1 MKSLHRLYALLAF
14 AFLIGCGD
22 NQINEITE
30 INRLTLDVVAKKK
43 DLPDCDSDIE
53 NKVVWVTAE
62 ERSYACSDGEWQTY
76 VESDL
81 PKDHSVEC
89 FTKELKDGSGV
100 KVVCDGDSI
109 GVLLYGENAGEI
121 TPPNT
126 ICSLRM
132 LTSDSL
138 KLECGKKSKLLSI
151 DDFLDSLGES
161 YEVVMDSEQVA
172 VRLENIGG
180 YSQKGPFLTGSEVIA
195 YEIEN
200 GRTMKQTGTKFE
212 GRISNDD
219 GSFNIR
225 SVKLASQYGFVSV
238 NGFYLN
244 EVSGGVSNVRV
255 TMNAVTDF
263 RNRNK
268 VNVNVLTHMEYERI
282 LYLVTKNK
290 YRFAEAKKKA
300 EREIWKIFRIDDEKI
315 VDDAED
321 LNVVGSGE
329 GDAALLAMSILLQR
343 NGDGNDLLSL
353 ITSIGNSIA
362 EKGEWKNDS
371 LDAAMAGWALLAD
384 VSGQYEVIEENVRN
398 WGLSAKVP
406 DFKPYLRHFWQSVI
420 GVPACSDDNNDSVV
434 FVPNK
439 YFVNI
444 STEDPDIVLKC
455 LASEN
460 HWVALNDEE
469 KDVFDWRD
477 SLDGALKPG
486 NLRNNVI
493 YVFDSTGALDG
504 KKGWRRT
511 VGEVERAYG
520 GCRKEV
526 YGDTVFV
533 KSNGKHFT
541 CDEKSHLWTG
551 TPQFSVIDP
560 SLWPKNSDGDV
571 RWDEKDSTCYVF
583 EERFGQWRPGQEKDC
598 NLGLMGCTLNRIG
611 EITYSAS
618 ENRYVRCVPFFED
631 LVAWK
636 FAGPDEDCV
645 SFCDSLYD
653 KRAAID
659 GCERSSTEAYFF
671 IDYYENEDDFMEAFG
686 LTSTSEGFFK
696 IVDYCKASVTIPIWN
711 GVSDLVADKYGID
724 CNGRETFSGLLN
736 PDTTYA
742 CKDGKMV
749 VVNDMEKILGQL
761 CYESVIGTL
770 AGNGR
775 YVCKDTTPASWG
787 KSIGWTLATFF
798 DTPREKADFFNH
810 DLDYGELVD
819 PRDGKTYKTI
829 YIEGAGT
836 WMAENLNFRD
846 EKNYFYLRNGMSC
859 VGGDEDCSLVG
870 TVYSWSAAMN
880 VDSKWEY
887 ETASKMDGIIKTPHQ
902 GICPDGWH
910 IPTADEW
917 LRLARVYKPSIETLE
932 NRSNNGVAS
941 SLLAKKTNE
950 WPSATNESGMTILP
964 MKVTK
969 SERCSISGC
978 SVFLS
983 GKSSFISATSAVIN
997 VSEDQVSY
1005 MSNANEFIHY
1015 KVEMGSGAVRCK
1027 KDDAVEEGD

>member
-1 MKSLHRLYALLAF
+1 MKPLLRLYALLAF

-22 NQINEITE
+22 NQIDEITE
-30 INRLTLDVVAKKK
+30 INRLTLNVVAKKK

-53 NKVVWVTAE
+53 GKVVWVTAE
-62 ERSYACSDGEWQTY
+62 ERSYACSDGEWLTY
-76 VESDL
+76 VEGDL

-89 FTKELKDGSGV
+89 YTKELKDASGV

-121 TPPNT
+121 IPPKT

-138 KLECGKKSKLLSI
+138 KLECGKTSKLLSI
-151 DDFLDSLGES
+151 DDLLDSLGES

-268 VNVNVLTHMEYERI
+268 VNVNVLTHMEYARI
-282 LYLVTKNK
+282 LHLVTEEK

-343 NGDGNDLLSL
+343 DGDGNDLLSL

-384 VSGQYEVIEENVRN
+384 ASGRYENIEKNVRN

-406 DFKPYLRHFWQSVI
+406 DFKPYLRHFWQSVT
-420 GVPACSDDNNDSVV
+420 GVPACTDENNDSVV

-439 YFVNI
+439 YFTNN
-444 STEDPDIVLKC
+444 STEDLDVVLKC

-460 HWVALNDEE
+460 RWVALNDEE
-469 KDVFDWRD
+469 KDVFDWND
-477 SLDGALKPG
+477 TLDGALKPG
-486 NLRNNVI
+486 NLRNNMI
-493 YVFDSTGALDG
+493 YVFDSTGAFNG
-504 KKGWRRT
+504 RKGWRRT
-511 VGEVERAYG
+511 VAEVERIYG
-520 GCRKEV
+520 GCHKEI

-533 KSNGKHFT
+533 ESNGKHFT

-551 TPQFSVIDP
+551 VAEFPVIDA
-560 SLWPKNSDGDV
+560 SAWPKNSDGDV
-571 RWDEKDSTCYVF
+571 RWNERDSTCYVF
-583 EERFGQWRPGQEKDC
+583 DEWIGTWRLGEESDC
-598 NLGLMGCTLNRIG
+598 SLGLMGCTLNRVG
-611 EITYSAS
+611 EIAYSAS
-618 ENRYVRCVPFFED
+618 ANRYERCITSHYGQ
-631 LVAWK
+631 VAWK
-636 FAGPDEDCV
+636 FVDPDEDCV
-645 SFCDSLYD
+645 SFCDSLREKGVLTD
-653 KRAAID
+653 ICGMSR
-659 GCERSSTEAYFF
+659 TVAYTFF
-671 IDYYENEDDFMEAFG
+671 NYYESEDAFMEAFD
-686 LTSTSEGFFK
+686 LASVSDGFFK
-696 IVDYCKASVTIPIWN
+696 AVDYCNAYINLPSWYP
-711 GVSDLVADKYGID
+711 VSDMVADKYGVD
-724 CNGRETFSGLLN
+724 CNGREMFSGLVN
-736 PDTTYA
+736 PDNMYA
-742 CKDGKMV
+742 CKDGKMTI
-749 VVNDMEKILGQL
+749 VNDMERNLGQL
-761 CYESVIGTL
+761 CYESVIGTF
-770 AGNGR
+770 AGSGR
-775 YVCKDTTPASWG
+775 YVCKDTAAAGWG
-787 KSIGWTLATFF
+787 KAIGWTLTTFF
-798 DTPREKADFFNH
+798 DIPREQADFFNH
-810 DLDYGELVD
+810 DLDYGELID
-819 PRDGKTYKTI
+819 SRDGKTYKTI
-829 YIEGAGT
+829 YIEGSGT

-846 EKNYFYLRNGMSC
+846 EKSYYYLRNGISC
-859 VGGDEDCSLVG
+859 AEGDGDCSLIG
-870 TVYSWSAAMN
+870 TVYTWNAAMN
-880 VDSKWEY
+880 IDSKWEY
-887 ETASKMDGIIKTPHQ
+887 ETASKVDGIIKTPHQ

-917 LRLARVYKPSIETLE
+917 LRLVQVYKPSIETLE
-932 NRSNNGVAS
+932 NTSYNRGS
-941 SLLAKKTNE
+941 SSFLAKNLNE
-950 WPSATNESGMTILP
+950 WSDATNESGMTILP
-964 MKVTK
+964 MKVSK
-969 SERCSISGC
+969 SEKCSNSGC
-978 SVFLS
+978 SVSLY
-983 GKSSFISATSAVIN
+983 GLSSFISATSSVIYFN
-997 VSEDQVSY
+997 EYEVSY
-1005 MSNANEFIHY
+1005 SSNANEHIHY
-1015 KVEMGSGAVRCK
+1015 KIEMGSGSVRCK
-1027 KDDAVEEGD
+1027 KDDAVEDGD